1 MDISISSSPLFIQS
15 LVTVSQE
22 IHVTMPKDETLRLFA
37 NTFEKLFPECLLSFR
52 LLKEESRKFD
62 LVYAN
67 GRLKSAEREEFKITE
82 RSLEGLQLTNE
93 ERQNVFAQARISE
106 HDVYTQLFEDGKVG
120 FCFLLCDRKNLY
132 GMMNLEFKE
141 PNDKLEEYRSA
152 SLPFVHLLVASL
164 RNTKLMSDTLVLKNY
179 WKKLL
184 DNANA
189 PVVVVDRDGKIYLLN
204 KTFEQLTGLTRKEIM
219 GKEFLSL
226 VPSANRARLLPYII
240 NAVRGESS
248 TNIEM
253 KFSRAQDDEIAHIAF
268 NSAPI
273 YNSMSQ
279 IEGVIFVGQ
288 DLTLVKDLKRQV
300 IHSEKLATLGQ
311 VAAGVAHELNNP
323 LTSISVYANY
333 LSKKLQSSIDEK
345 DLRKIESIIEGAERI
360 KSFTKDLVAYARP
373 SEDTPETLSLE
384 KIITRSV
391 SFCEHVIREAHAE
404 VTLEIDP
411 ELPPF
416 FAIEGQME
424 QVFVNL
430 VTNACHSLGSKGGK
444 IGITAKHVTD
454 RYITVT
460 IRDTGCGIDKVHVRK
475 VFEPFFST
483 KDVGKGTGLGLSI
496 VRNILKNHNANIAV
510 ESEIGVGTVFVIT
523 LLTANEQKATTN
535 KQSYG

>member
-1 MDISISSSPLFIQS
+1 MVASLSSSPLFIQS

-22 IHVTMPKDETLRLFA
+22 IHVTMPKDELLQLFA

-52 LLKEESRKFD
+52 LLKEESHKFD

-67 GRLKSAEREEFKITE
+67 GRLKEAEREHFRITS
-82 RSLEGLQLTNE
+82 RALEGFTLIDSE
-93 ERQNVFAQARISE
+93 KDRVFSQADISQ
-106 HDVYTQLFEDGKVG
+106 HDNYMPIFEDGKIG
-120 FCFLLCDRKNLY
+120 FGLLLCDRKNLY
-132 GMMNLEFKE
+132 GMMNLEFRADT
-141 PNDKLEEYRSA
+141 DKLEAYRNA
-152 SLPFVHLLVASL
+152 ALPFVHLLVASL

-189 PVVVVDRDGKIYLLN
+189 PVVVVDCDGKVYLLN
-204 KTFEQLTGLTRKEIM
+204 KTFETLTGMTREEIL
-219 GKEFLSL
+219 GKELMTL
-226 VPSANRARLLPYII
+226 VPAANRARLLPYLLS
-240 NAVRGESS
+240 AVRGESA

-253 KFSRAQDDEIAHIAF
+253 KFSRVDSDEVAHIAF

-273 YNSMSQ
+273 YNSIGQ

-288 DLTLVKDLKRQV
+288 DLTLVKDLQRQI

-333 LSKKLQSSIDEK
+333 LSQKLASTVDES
-345 DLRKIESIIEGAERI
+345 DLQKIRSIIEGAERI

-373 SEDTPETLSLE
+373 SEDTPETIQLE
-384 KIITRSV
+384 KIIRRSV
-391 SFCEHVIREAHAE
+391 SFCEHVIHESNAVVE
-404 VTLEIDP
+404 VTCESDMP
-411 ELPPF
+411 GVF
-416 FAIEGQME
+416 GIEGQLE

-430 VTNACHSLGSKGGK
+430 VTNACHALETTGGQ
-444 IGITAKHVTD
+444 ITINASSAPGGV
-454 RYITVT
+454 ITVSV
-460 IRDTGCGIDKVHVRK
+460 RDTGCGIDKKQLRK

-496 VRNILKNHNANIAV
+496 VRNILKNHNSSIGV
-510 ESEIGVGTVFVIT
+510 ESEPGVGTVFVIT
-523 LLTANEQKATTN
+523 LKAEAE
-535 KQSYG
+535 

>member
-1 MDISISSSPLFIQS
+1 MEPSFSSSPLFIQS

-22 IHVTMPKDETLRLFA
+22 IHVTMTKDELLQLFA
-37 NTFEKLFPECLLSFR
+37 TTFEKLFPECLLSFR

-67 GRLKSAEREEFKITE
+67 GRLKASERELFKITQ
-82 RSLEGLQLTNE
+82 RALEGLQLTDT
-93 ERQNVFAQARISE
+93 ERQHVFSQAAISE
-106 HDVYTQLFEDGKVG
+106 HDSYVNIFEDGKVG

-132 GMMNLEFKE
+132 GMMNLEFKATT
-141 PNDKLEEYRSA
+141 DKLESYRSA

-164 RNTKLMSDTLVLKNY
+164 RNTKLMSETLVLKSY
-179 WKKLL
+179 WEKLL

-204 KTFEQLTGLTRKEIM
+204 KTFEQLTGLTRQEIM
-219 GKEFLSL
+219 GKEFLAL
-226 VPSANRARLLPYII
+226 VPSANRARLLPYVIS
-240 NAVRGESS
+240 AVRGESS

-253 KFSRAQDDEIAHIAF
+253 KFSRSQDEEVAHIAF

-273 YNSMSQ
+273 YNSMGQ

-288 DLTLVKDLKRQV
+288 DLTLVKDLQRQV

-333 LSKKLQSSIDEK
+333 LSKKLKTVVDASDLQKIDSIVA
-345 DLRKIESIIEGAERI
+345 GAERI

-373 SEDTPETLSLE
+373 SEDTPETLSLQQ
-384 KIITRSV
+384 IIKRSV
-391 SFCEHVIREAHAE
+391 SFCEHVISEAKAQ
-404 VTLEIDP
+404 VTLDFDDD
-411 ELPPF
+411 LPLF
-416 FAIEGQME
+416 FGIEGQME

-430 VTNACHSLGSKGGK
+430 VTNACHSLGTLGGK
-444 IGITAKHVTD
+444 IVITANHAD
-454 RYITVT
+454 DSYITVS
-460 IRDTGCGIDKVHVRK
+460 IRDTGCGIEQSDMRK
-475 VFEPFFST
+475 VFEPFFTT

-496 VRNILKNHNANIAV
+496 VRNILKNHNASIEV
-510 ESEIGVGTVFVIT
+510 DSETGVGTVFVIT
-523 LLTANEQKATTN
+523 LLAAK
-535 KQSYG
+535 